1 MKKFG
6 YWIPSLL
13 WMGMIYYSSS
23 TPYEKQD
30 VRPLLGSWFNLSWL
44 TPFVEGITFTYH
56 NQEVSVAAQGIEGFI
71 EFFIRKGAHI
81 GVFFILTLLL
91 YTALRHSFRK
101 GKRLC
106 AIAWFLTLFYAVFD
120 ELHQGLTPNRTPY
133 VGDVVL
139 DALGGSMAVLAIF
152 LWEKRITDEK
162 RSLISND

>member
-23 TPYEKQD
+23 TPYEEQD
-30 VRPLLGSWFNLSWL
+30 VKPLLGSWFNLSWL
-44 TPFVEGITFTYH
+44 SPFLDGITFTYN
-56 NQEVSVAAQGIEGFI
+56 NQEVSVSAQGVEGFI

-91 YTALRHSFRK
+91 YFGLRHSFHRR
-101 GKRLC
+101 KRLLST
-106 AIAWFLTLFYAVFD
+106 AWLLTVSYAVFD

-133 VGDVVL
+133 VGDVLL
-139 DALGGSMAVLAIF
+139 DALGGSMAILVIF
-152 LWEKRITDEK
+152 LCGKMGYRRKKKFNLE
-162 RSLISND
+162 